1 MKTRYDEYPHKASR
15 ILFTG
20 IFFLNRSLRAFR
32 PPKWLQFKM
41 FNGFLTL
48 RINLLTTNAFIM
60 CIFAP
65 KFKITR

>member
-1 MKTRYDEYPHKASR
+1 MYTRYDETTYKASQILFCVFHMILVENGSYTPHK
-15 ILFTG
+15 
-20 IFFLNRSLRAFR
+20 
-32 PPKWLQFKM
+32 WLLFKM

-48 RINLLTTNAFIM
+48 RINLLTTYPFIM